1 MSVSLLRYEAPDRI
15 RFYKPTVM
23 ASSSRKYRARSGGSS
38 SSGPNVPPPP
48 QGGRRSDDEYYPN
61 GRKRRRRSRYASG
74 YNMPRE
80 KSPKIDL
87 LLCRFTS
94 PSSHSW
100 RTAPLSFDRRR
111 IDDRDLWE
119 DIRQTYRMELQ
130 TPWRR
135 IFSLKRVKHIV
146 PVTVYPQAKPHVNRR
161 IMTDERE

>member
-1 MSVSLLRYEAPDRI
+1 
-15 RFYKPTVM
+15 M
-23 ASSSRKYRARSGGSS
+23 ASSSRKYRPRSDDDD
-38 SSGPNVPPPP
+38 SSGPDVPPPP
-48 QGGRRSDDEYYPN
+48 QRGRRSDDEYYAV

-74 YNMPRE
+74 HDMRRE
-80 KSPKIDL
+80 KPPKIDL
-87 LLCRFTS
+87 LLCRFNS

-130 TPWRR
+130 PPWRR

-146 PVTVYPQAKPHVNRR
+146 PVTVRRLLEALQSDVNFSVRR
-161 IMTDERE
+161 KW